1 MLNRSRP
8 YVLTG
13 VVQEEFG
20 VITLAVDSV
29 RML

>member
-13 VVQEEFG
+13 LAKKDFG
-20 VITLAVDSV
+20 AVTLTVDSV
-29 RML
+29 RFL